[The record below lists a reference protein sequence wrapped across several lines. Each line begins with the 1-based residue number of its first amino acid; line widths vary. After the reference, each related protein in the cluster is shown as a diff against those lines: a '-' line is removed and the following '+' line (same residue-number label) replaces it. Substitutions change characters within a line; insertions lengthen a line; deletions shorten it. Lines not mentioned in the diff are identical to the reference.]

1 MWQINFVALT
11 DKFGFV
17 RIDNFKTENDVMLAI
32 EQYAKENGFKDVKMI
47 DDGGIQVSGHYTAT
61 ATTPDGRK
69 RCNIAFVEPLVPASE
84 LIRLLVYKIREIRRR
99 LEDMR

>member
-1 MWQINFVALT
+1 MAHMWQVNFVVLT

-47 DDGGIQVSGHYTAT
+47 DDGGYDDRYTAT

-69 RCNIAFVEPLVPASE
+69 RCNIAFVEPLV
-84 LIRLLVYKIREIRRR
+84 
-99 LEDMR
+99 D